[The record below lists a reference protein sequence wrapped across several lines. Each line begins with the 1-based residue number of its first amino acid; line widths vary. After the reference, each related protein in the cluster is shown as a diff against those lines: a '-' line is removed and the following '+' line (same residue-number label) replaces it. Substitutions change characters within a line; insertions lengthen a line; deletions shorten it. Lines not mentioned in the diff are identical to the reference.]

1 MSSRR
6 SRTTVVS
13 LLILAACT
21 GSSTVNTEPPAA
33 TAEEVAIFCERYA
46 EVRDQ
51 SRQEV
56 LLALLDVTPQEIYGA
71 VKRASERNG
80 SFEDDD
86 KIDAFIDRCGGP

>member
-1 MSSRR
+1 MAFRR

-13 LLILAACT
+13 LFLIAACT
-21 GSSTVNTEPPAA
+21 GSSPATSEPPPA
-33 TAEEVAIFCERYA
+33 TAEEVEAFCERYA

-56 LLALLDVTPQEIYGA
+56 LLALLDVTPQEIYGS